1 MESIEAG
8 SEIDSLYFQFEPDSI
23 SLGIGDSAFVIIKLF
38 NKNGSLSGNPFFVY
52 GGERGSVAAKPRI
65 SDSTGVAK
73 VMLKVFKPGDL
84 TLNVRSISQKRLDRV
99 KNSIPIKVP
108 YPPLEKIVFSKS
120 QISLYEGT
128 SVELKARIFDAAGL
142 LRDGINIHYTSSDP
156 SIAEFDSFGN
166 LNGKSIG
173 KIKIT
178 AQAENIT
185 NHMIVNV
192 VRNPIRGIEIS
203 SSKDQV
209 RTGDVIQFI
218 AKPLSRRGTIID
230 NVPVE
235 FSFSGIADYGI
246 GLPAAGQIT
255 KDGRFVAETTGI
267 YTIFATS
274 SGYSAQKSIKVNP
287 RNVKKEIEL
296 IGQGL
301 VSNVYTSDLW
311 VWSGID
317 PYEDKDFAVTG
328 TWGGNGEAYF
338 WDVTDPKN
346 LVIIDTV
353 KVDARTVNDVKIS
366 EDGRIGII
374 TREGASNRKNGFVI
388 LDVSDPFNVEILSLF
403 NDDMTGGVHNAF
415 IYDNHVYAVNNGL
428 KYDIINI
435 ENPSKPYR
443 VGVYELKSPGHAIHD
458 VWVHNGIAY
467 SSNWN
472 DGVHAVDVGGLSY
485 NEKNKPIIQSNPLL
499 SRSGKGS
506 PSNPIPLASK
516 KDPTGRNH
524 AAFPFLSQSTGKF
537 YIIGGDEKFPFG
549 LSALNYEPSN
559 PRGGFHFINFDNP
572 DQPKETALYQ
582 VPEAGSH
589 NMWVK
594 GDTLFAAFYQGGFRV
609 LDISGELLGDLYK
622 QGREIAFFLS
632 SNKNGFLPNAPMV
645 WGAQPYKDLVFFTDM
660 NSGLYAIRL
669 GRE

>member
-1 MESIEAG
+1 
-8 SEIDSLYFQFEPDSI
+8 LYFQFQPDSI
-23 SLGIGDSAFVIIKLF
+23 DLDIKDSVFVTIKLLD
-38 NKNGSLSGNPFFVY
+38 KNGNLSNNPFFVY
-52 GGERGSVAAKPRI
+52 GGERGTVSAKPRI

-84 TLNVRSISQKRLDRV
+84 TLNVRSIAQKRLDRV
-99 KNSIPIKVP
+99 KDSIPIKVP
-108 YPPLEKIVFSKS
+108 YPPLEKIIFNKS
-120 QISLYEGT
+120 QISIYEGT
-128 SVELKARIFDAAGL
+128 SVELKGKVYDEAGL
-142 LRDGINIHYTSSDP
+142 FRDSINIQYTSSDP
-156 SIAEFDSFGN
+156 SIAEFDPFGN

-178 AQAENIT
+178 AQVENVISQ
-185 NHMIVNV
+185 MIVRV

-203 SSKDQV
+203 SSTDEV
-209 RTGDVIQFI
+209 RTGDVVKFI
-218 AKPLSRRGTIID
+218 AKPLSRRGKLID
-230 NVPVE
+230 DVPVN

-246 GLPAAGQIT
+246 GLPAGGQIT
-255 KDGRFVAETTGI
+255 KNGRFVAETPGV
-267 YTIFATS
+267 YTIFASS

-287 RNVKKEIEL
+287 RNIGKGINL

-301 VSNVYTSDLW
+301 ISNVYTSDLW
-311 VWSGID
+311 VWPGIGVH
-317 PYEDKDFAVTG
+317 EGKDFAVTG
-328 TWGGNGEAYF
+328 TWGGDGKAYF
-338 WDVTDPKN
+338 WDVTDAEN
-346 LVIIDTV
+346 LMIIDSV

-366 EDGRIGII
+366 EDGKIGVI

-415 IYDNHVYAVNNGL
+415 IYNNHVFAVNNGL

-435 ENPSKPYR
+435 EDPSNPYR
-443 VGVYELKSPGHAIHD
+443 VGAYELKSPGHAIHD
-458 VWVHNGIAY
+458 VWVINGIAY
-467 SSNWN
+467 SSNWT
-472 DGVHAVDVGGLSY
+472 DGVHAVDVGGLSF
-485 NEKNKPIIQSNPLL
+485 NEKNKPIIQANPLL

-506 PSNPIPLASK
+506 PSNPIPLAMK

-524 AAFPFLSQSTGKF
+524 AAFPFISQSTGDF
-537 YIIGGDEKFPFG
+537 YIIAGDEEFPFG
-549 LSALNYEPSN
+549 LSALKYEPSN
-559 PRGGFHFINFDNP
+559 PRGGFHFINFNNP
-572 DQPKETALYQ
+572 DEPKETALYQ

-589 NMWVK
+589 NLWVK

-609 LDISGELLGDLYK
+609 LDISGDLLGDLYK
-622 QGREIAFFLS
+622 QGREIAFYLS

-669 GRE
+669 EKE